1 MIKGS
6 IYTKKFSYSLSLEGK
21 KLIFYTNSK
30 EFKKGVELYINI
42 CEKFYRWEAK
52 QTDEIMPYTFIDD
65 EEGVITVDS
74 DKTELVHDIYKFIIR
89 YINAYKWQ
97 EMKEKENEEGG
108 VV

>member
-21 KLIFYTNSK
+21 KLTFYTNSK

-42 CEKFYRWEAK
+42 CLKSYKWEAK
-52 QTDEIMPYTFIDD
+52 QADKNFPYSFIEDK
-65 EEGVITVDS
+65 EGVITVDS

-97 EMKEKENEEGG
+97 EMNEKENEEGE
-108 VV
+108 VI

>member
-21 KLIFYTNSK
+21 KLIFSTNSK

-42 CEKFYRWEAK
+42 CLNSYKWEAEQANK
-52 QTDEIMPYTFIDD
+52 IMPYSFIDD

-74 DKTELVHDIYKFIIR
+74 DKTELIHDIYKFIIR

-97 EMKEKENEEGG
+97 EMKEKENEEGE

>member
-30 EFKKGVELYINI
+30 EFKKGVALYINV
-42 CEKFYRWEAK
+42 CLNSYKWEAK
-52 QTDEIMPYTFIDD
+52 QADEIFPYSFID
-65 EEGVITVDS
+65 ENEGVLTIDS
-74 DKTELVHDIYKFIIR
+74 NKTELLHDIYKFIIR

-97 EMKEKENEEGG
+97 EMNEKENEER
-108 VV
+108 VVV